1 MNAEIIAVGSEL
13 LTPHR
18 QDTNSLY
25 LTEKLNE
32 LGVEVRFKC
41 IVGDDLEGLTAA
53 AKLAM
58 RRSDIILFS
67 GGLGPTE
74 DDLTRE
80 AVAAALGLTLQ
91 RDAGIIARLEERF
104 AKRGI
109 KMSANNAKQADIL
122 SGATVLANPMGTAPG
137 QWVGG
142 KYDGRERLLMLLP
155 GPPYELKAMFE
166 AECIP
171 RLRSRVP
178 VRHIATRTLK
188 MAMIPESQ
196 VDARV
201 APIYKTYTDVETTI
215 LAGGGEIQLHL
226 RCRKD
231 SQADAEARVEELAE
245 KIEDELG
252 DAIFSRKGETIEQI
266 VSYLLQ
272 MRSMTL
278 AVAESCTGGL
288 LAERITSLS
297 GSSRYFL
304 GGAVVYSN
312 ELKTQFANVPK
323 KLIDQ
328 QGAVSREVA
337 AAMAEGIRKR
347 CLASYGV
354 GITGVAGP
362 GGGTEQKPVGLVY
375 IALAGEEGTQV
386 VERNFPG
393 DRKRIRQFAT
403 QQALE
408 MIRRALL

>member
-25 LTEKLNE
+25 LTEKLND

-41 IVGDDLEGLTAA
+41 IVGDDLEALTAA

-80 AVAAALGLTLQ
+80 AVADALGLKLQ
-91 RDAGIIARLEERF
+91 RDPQIIAQLEERF
-104 AKRGI
+104 AKRGY
-109 KMSANNAKQADIL
+109 KMTPNNAKQADVIASAAAL
-122 SGATVLANPMGTAPG
+122 PNSLGSAPG
-137 QWVGG
+137 QWIAG
-142 KYDGRERLLMLLP
+142 KYDGQDRILVLLP

-166 AECIP
+166 TECLP
-171 RLRSRVP
+171 RLRARIP
-178 VRHIATRTLK
+178 EQHIATRILK

-201 APIYKTYTDVETTI
+201 APIYKTYTDVATTI

-231 SQADAEARVEELAE
+231 SQAEAEARVEELAE
-245 KIEDELG
+245 KIEDEMG

-272 MRSMTL
+272 MRGMTL
-278 AVAESCTGGL
+278 AAAESCTGGM

-323 KLIDQ
+323 SLIDRH
-328 QGAVSREVA
+328 GAVSREVA

-347 CLASYGV
+347 CVASYGI

-362 GGGTEQKPVGLVY
+362 TGGTEQKPVGLVY
-375 IALAGEEGTQV
+375 IALAGEEGTQI

-393 DRKRIRQFAT
+393 DRQRVRQFST

-408 MIRRALL
+408 MVRRALL

>member
-1 MNAEIIAVGSEL
+1 VDAEIIAVGSEL
-13 LTPHR
+13 LTPYR

-41 IVGDDLEGLTAA
+41 IVGDDAEGLTAA

-58 RRSDIILFS
+58 RRSDIIVFS

-80 AVAAALGLTLQ
+80 SVADALGLKLQ
-91 RDAGIIARLEERF
+91 RDPAIIAKLEERF

-109 KMSANNAKQADIL
+109 KMSANNAKQADVIA
-122 SGATVLANPMGTAPG
+122 SAAVLPNPLGSAPG
-137 QWVGG
+137 QWIAG
-142 KYDGRERLLMLLP
+142 KYDSQERLLMLLP

-166 AECIP
+166 TECIP
-171 RLRSRVP
+171 RLRARIP
-178 VRHIATRTLK
+178 VQHIATRTLK
-188 MAMIPESQ
+188 MALIPESQ

-201 APIYKTYTDVETTI
+201 APIYKTYSDVQTTI

-231 SQADAEARVEELAE
+231 SQAEADARVEDLAE

-252 DAIFSRKGETIEQI
+252 DAIFSLKGETIEQI

-272 MRSMTL
+272 MRDMTL

-288 LAERITSLS
+288 LAERITSVS

-323 KLIDQ
+323 SLIDRH
-328 QGAVSREVA
+328 GAVSREVA
-337 AAMAEGIRKR
+337 AAIAEGIRKR
-347 CLASYGV
+347 CLSSYGV

-362 GGGTEQKPVGLVY
+362 SGGNEQKPVGLVY
-375 IALAGEEGTQV
+375 IALAGDEGTQV

-393 DRKRIRQFAT
+393 DRQRIRQFASL
-403 QQALE
+403 QALE

>member
-18 QDTNSLY
+18 QDSNSLY

-41 IVGDDLEGLTAA
+41 IVGDDAEGLTAA

-58 RRSDIILFS
+58 RRSDIVIFT

-80 AVAAALGLTLQ
+80 AVADALGLKLQ
-91 RDAGIIARLEERF
+91 RDPQIIAQLEERF
-104 AKRGI
+104 AKRGY
-109 KMSANNAKQADIL
+109 KMTPNNAKQADVIASAAAL
-122 SGATVLANPMGTAPG
+122 PNSLGSAPG
-137 QWVGG
+137 QWIAG
-142 KYDGRERLLMLLP
+142 KYDGQDRILILLP

-166 AECIP
+166 TECLP
-171 RLRSRVP
+171 RLRARIP
-178 VRHIATRTLK
+178 EQHIATRTLK

-201 APIYKTYTDVETTI
+201 APIYKTYTDVATTI

-226 RCRKD
+226 RCRKT
-231 SQADAEARVEELAE
+231 SQAEAEARVEELAE
-245 KIEDELG
+245 KIEDEMG
-252 DAIFSRKGETIEQI
+252 DFIFSRKGETIEQI

-272 MRSMTL
+272 MRGMTL
-278 AVAESCTGGL
+278 AAAESCTGGM

-312 ELKTQFANVPK
+312 ALKTQFANVPK
-323 KLIDQ
+323 SLIDQ
-328 QGAVSREVA
+328 HGAVSREVA

-362 GGGTEQKPVGLVY
+362 TGGTEQKPVGLVY
-375 IALAGEEGTQV
+375 IALAGEEGTQI

-393 DRKRIRQFAT
+393 DRQRVRQFST

-408 MIRRALL
+408 MVRRALL

>member
-25 LTEKLNE
+25 LTEKLND

-41 IVGDDLEGLTAA
+41 IVGDDRDGLTAA

-58 RRSDIILFS
+58 RRSDIIIFT

-80 AVAAALGLTLQ
+80 AVADALGLKLQ
-91 RDAGIIARLEERF
+91 RDPQFVAKLEQRF
-104 AKRGI
+104 AKRGM
-109 KMSANNAKQADIL
+109 KMAANNAKQADIL
-122 SGATVLANPMGTAPG
+122 TSAAILPNPVGTAPG
-137 QWVGG
+137 QWIGG
-142 KYDGRERLLMLLP
+142 KYDGQERLLMLLP
-155 GPPYELKAMFE
+155 GPPNEMQAVFE
-166 AECIP
+166 TECIP
-171 RLRSRVP
+171 RLRARVP
-178 VRHIATRTLK
+178 VQHIATRTLK
-188 MAMIPESQ
+188 IAMLPESQ

-201 APIYKTYTDVETTI
+201 APIYRTFADVETTI
-215 LAGGGEIQLHL
+215 LAGAGEIQLHL

-231 SQADAEARVEELAE
+231 SQAKAEARVEELAA
-245 KIEDELG
+245 KIEDELD

-272 MRSMTL
+272 MRGMTL

-312 ELKTQFANVPK
+312 ELKTQFADVPK
-323 KLIDQ
+323 ALIEQ
-328 QGAVSREVA
+328 HGAVSREVA
-337 AAMAEGIRKR
+337 AAMAEGIRRR

-362 GGGTEQKPVGLVY
+362 TGGTEQKPVGLVY

-393 DRKRIRQFAT
+393 GRRRIRQFAT

-408 MIRRALL
+408 MVRRALV

>member
-25 LTEKLNE
+25 LTEKLND

-41 IVGDDLEGLTAA
+41 IVGDDLEALTAA

-80 AVAAALGLTLQ
+80 AVADALGLKLQ
-91 RDAGIIARLEERF
+91 RDPQIIAQLEERF
-104 AKRGI
+104 AKRGY
-109 KMSANNAKQADIL
+109 KMTPNNAKQADVIASAAAL
-122 SGATVLANPMGTAPG
+122 PNSLGSAPG
-137 QWVGG
+137 QWIAG
-142 KYDGRERLLMLLP
+142 KYDGQDRILVLLP

-166 AECIP
+166 TECLP
-171 RLRSRVP
+171 RLRARIP
-178 VRHIATRTLK
+178 EQHIATRILK

-201 APIYKTYTDVETTI
+201 APIYKTYTDVATTI

-231 SQADAEARVEELAE
+231 SQAEAEARVEELAE
-245 KIEDELG
+245 KIEDEMG

-272 MRSMTL
+272 MRGMTL
-278 AVAESCTGGL
+278 AAAESCTGGM

-312 ELKTQFANVPK
+312 ALKTQFANVPK
-323 KLIDQ
+323 SLIDQ
-328 QGAVSREVA
+328 HGAVSREVA

-347 CLASYGV
+347 CVASYGI

-362 GGGTEQKPVGLVY
+362 TGGTEQKPVGLVY
-375 IALAGEEGTQV
+375 IALAGEEGTQI

-393 DRKRIRQFAT
+393 DRQRVRQFST

-408 MIRRALL
+408 MVRRALL

>member
-1 MNAEIIAVGSEL
+1 VNAEIIAVGSEL

-25 LTEKLNE
+25 LTEKLND

-41 IVGDDLEGLTAA
+41 IVGDDLEALTAA

-80 AVAAALGLTLQ
+80 AVADALGLKLQ
-91 RDAGIIARLEERF
+91 RDPQIIAQLEERF
-104 AKRGI
+104 AKRGY
-109 KMSANNAKQADIL
+109 KMTPNNAKQADVIASAAAL
-122 SGATVLANPMGTAPG
+122 PNSLGSAPG
-137 QWVGG
+137 QWIAG
-142 KYDGRERLLMLLP
+142 KYDGQDRILVLLP

-166 AECIP
+166 TECLP
-171 RLRSRVP
+171 RLRARIP
-178 VRHIATRTLK
+178 EQHIATRILK

-201 APIYKTYTDVETTI
+201 APIYKTYTDVATTI

-231 SQADAEARVEELAE
+231 SQAEAEARVEELAE
-245 KIEDELG
+245 KIEDEMG

-272 MRSMTL
+272 MRGMTL
-278 AVAESCTGGL
+278 AAAESCTGGM

-312 ELKTQFANVPK
+312 ALKTQFANVPK
-323 KLIDQ
+323 SLIDQ
-328 QGAVSREVA
+328 HGAVSREVA

-362 GGGTEQKPVGLVY
+362 TGGTEQKPVGLVY
-375 IALAGEEGTQV
+375 IALAGEEGTQI

-393 DRKRIRQFAT
+393 DRQRVRQFST

-408 MIRRALL
+408 MVRRALL

>member
-13 LTPHR
+13 LTPFR

-25 LTEKLNE
+25 LTEKLND

-41 IVGDDLEGLTAA
+41 IVGDDAEGLTAA

-58 RRSDIILFS
+58 RRSDIIIFS

-74 DDLTRE
+74 DDLTRKS
-80 AVAAALGLTLQ
+80 VAEALGLKLQ
-91 RDAGIIARLEERF
+91 RDPQIIAKLEERF

-109 KMSANNAKQADIL
+109 KMSANNAKQADVIASAAAL
-122 SGATVLANPMGTAPG
+122 PNPLGTAPG
-137 QWVGG
+137 QWIAG
-142 KYDGRERLLMLLP
+142 KYDGQERLLMLLP
-155 GPPYELKAMFE
+155 GPPHELKALFE
-166 AECIP
+166 TECIP
-171 RLRSRVP
+171 RLRARIP
-178 VRHIATRTLK
+178 EQHIATRTLK

-215 LAGGGEIQLHL
+215 LAGAGEIQLHL

-231 SQADAEARVEELAE
+231 SQAEADARVAELAE
-245 KIEDELG
+245 EIEDELG

-312 ELKTQFANVPK
+312 ALKTQFANVPK
-323 KLIDQ
+323 ALINQ
-328 QGAVSREVA
+328 HGAVSREVA
-337 AAMAEGIRKR
+337 ASMAEGIRKR
-347 CLASYGV
+347 CLSSYGI

-362 GGGTEQKPVGLVY
+362 SGGTEQKPVGLVY
-375 IALAGEEGTQV
+375 IGLAGEEGTQV
-386 VERNFPG
+386 VERNFLG